1 MTITSGTRLGPYE
14 VVAPLG
20 AGGMGEVWRGRDT
33 RLERSVAIKVLP
45 AEFAENAQLKLRF
58 EREAKTIS
66 QLNHPHICTLYDVG
80 DGYLV
85 MELLDGESLADRL
98 AKGPLP
104 LREVLKY
111 GVHIAEALGKAH
123 REGVIHRDL
132 KPGNIMIT
140 KGGAKLLDFGLA
152 KSALVAVPDGATVQ
166 KPLTQE
172 GFILGTFQ
180 YMAPEQLAGEEPD
193 ARTDIFALGAMLY
206 EMATGKRAF
215 EGKSRTSLIGAIVS
229 GEPRPMSEIQPL
241 TPPALEHVVRK
252 CLAKDPDDRWQSASD
267 IAEELRWIGEV
278 GSQAGVAAPL
288 TLRRK
293 TRERLAWSVAAIALV
308 AAIAAGV
315 YALRATRVHPRS
327 YSFII
332 PSRTADYDLAYG
344 AEISPDGRN
353 VVFAARNPERKRLL
367 WLRHLDGLEAHP
379 LPATE
384 GVVGIGLGAPYFWT
398 ADSQHVVVVSN
409 GKLLKVPIDGGP
421 PQVLLETPGIAG
433 GSANAD
439 GEIILGANEAGIQ
452 RLDRGGKLTPI
463 THLDAKN
470 FEVSHFFPS
479 FLPDGK
485 RFLFHAITRDPARSE
500 QVNRLYV
507 GTLDGKTKYVGPT
520 PSRTVYVQPG
530 YLFFVR
536 DGTLMAVRFD
546 LKKLEMVGDP
556 ITLTDNVWFFKPT
569 GGADFSVSN
578 DGVLVCHGA
587 AAASRLYWVGS
598 DGRVMTPAGEG
609 GNLNGVALSPS
620 GDSAAVAVS
629 DLKIGTPDLWIW
641 GLSRPT
647 RRRLTFDS
655 GYEGN
660 PVWSPDGSRIYYASD
675 RKGIPDIYEKVID
688 GSSEDRV
695 IVGAPN
701 VQFPRSVSPD
711 GKFLLYQSSED
722 PKGQGDLM
730 VIPLDGDRKP
740 QAFVKTP
747 FTEGGSA
754 RFSPDGR
761 WVGYSSAESGKLQVY
776 VKPFPGPGTAR
787 QISLD
792 GGESVRWSNGGKTIL
807 FQNGRKIMK
816 VSFEGGKGTATDP
829 LLVTEMGYDI
839 GSYEVAADGRLL
851 MQLATETE
859 SSAPN
864 RVIVNWTRLLKQ

>member
-1 MTITSGTRLGPYE
+1 MTSGTRLGPYE
-14 VVAPLG
+14 IVAPIG
-20 AGGMGEVWRGRDT
+20 AGGMGEVYKARDT
-33 RLERSVAIKVLP
+33 RLDRAVAVKILP
-45 AEFAENAQLKLRF
+45 AALAQNAQFKLRF
-58 EREAKTIS
+58 EREARTIS
-66 QLNHPHICTLYDVG
+66 QLSHPNICTLFDVG
-80 DGYLV
+80 ENYIV
-85 MELLDGESLADRL
+85 MELLEGESLADRL
-98 AKGPLP
+98 SKGPLP
-104 LREVLKY
+104 LPEVLKY
-111 GVHIAEALGKAH
+111 GVQIAEALGKAH

-152 KSALVAVPDGATVQ
+152 KSTLIAVPDGATVQ

-172 GFILGTFQ
+172 GFVLGTFQ

-241 TPPALEHVVRK
+241 TPPAFEHVVRK

-293 TRERLAWSVAAIALV
+293 TRERLAWSVAAISLV

-315 YALRATRVHPRS
+315 YALRAARIHPRS
-327 YSFII
+327 YSFTI
-332 PSRTADYDLAYG
+332 PAATADYDSALG
-344 AEISPDGRN
+344 AAISPDGRN
-353 VVFAARNPERKRLL
+353 VVFTARNRERKRLL

-384 GVVGIGLGAPYFWT
+384 GVVGSASYFWT

-409 GKLLKVPIDGGP
+409 RKLLKLPIDGGP
-421 PQVLLETPGIAG
+421 PQVLAETRNIGG

-439 GEIILGANEAGIQ
+439 GEIIVGIDEAGIQ
-452 RLDRGGKLTPI
+452 RLDRGGKLIPI
-463 THLDAKN
+463 TQLDAKN
-470 FEVSHFFPS
+470 FEVGHYFPS

-485 RFLFHAITRDPARSE
+485 RFLFHAITRDPARNE

-507 GTLDGKTKYVGPT
+507 GTLDGKTKYIGPT

-530 YLFFVR
+530 YLLFVR
-536 DGTLMAVRFD
+536 DGTLMAVRFN

-556 ITLTDNVWFFKPT
+556 ITVTDNVWFFKPI
-569 GGADFSVSN
+569 GVAEFSVSN
-578 DGVLVCHGA
+578 DGVLVCHGPS
-587 AAASRLYWVGS
+587 AASRLYWVGS

-609 GNLNGVALSPS
+609 GNFSGIALSPS

-655 GYEGN
+655 SYEGN
-660 PVWSPDGSRIYYASD
+660 PVWSPDASRIYYASD
-675 RKGIPDIYEKVID
+675 RKGVPDIYEKVID

-695 IVGAPN
+695 IVGAPS

-711 GKFLLYQSSED
+711 GKFLLYQSFED

-740 QAFVKTP
+740 RAFVKTP

-761 WVGYSSAESGKLQVY
+761 WAGYTSAESGSLQVY

-807 FQNGRKIMK
+807 FQDGRKIMK
-816 VSFEGGKGTATDP
+816 VSFESGKGTATDP

>member
-1 MTITSGTRLGPYE
+1 
-14 VVAPLG
+14 
-20 AGGMGEVWRGRDT
+20 
-33 RLERSVAIKVLP
+33 
-45 AEFAENAQLKLRF
+45 
-58 EREAKTIS
+58 
-66 QLNHPHICTLYDVG
+66 
-80 DGYLV
+80 
-85 MELLDGESLADRL
+85 
-98 AKGPLP
+98 
-104 LREVLKY
+104 
-111 GVHIAEALGKAH
+111 
-123 REGVIHRDL
+123 
-132 KPGNIMIT
+132 
-140 KGGAKLLDFGLA
+140 
-152 KSALVAVPDGATVQ
+152 VQ

-215 EGKSRTSLIGAIVS
+215 EGKTRTSLIAAIIS

-241 TPPALEHVVRK
+241 TPPAFEHVVRK

-267 IAEELRWIGEV
+267 IAEELRWIGEM

-288 TLRRK
+288 TRRRK
-293 TRERLAWSVAAIALV
+293 TREHLAWGVAAISLV
-308 AAIAAGV
+308 IAIAAGV
-315 YALRATRVHPRS
+315 YVLRAARVHPPS
-327 YSFII
+327 YSFTI
-332 PSRTADYDLAYG
+332 PATTGDYQSAVG
-344 AEISPDGRN
+344 AAISPDGRN
-353 VVFAARNPERKRLL
+353 VVFAARNRERKRLL
-367 WLRHLDGLEAHP
+367 WLRPLDGLEARP

-384 GVVGIGLGAPYFWT
+384 GVVGIGAASYFWT
-398 ADSQHVVVVSN
+398 ANSQHVVFFSN
-409 GKLLKVPIDGGP
+409 GKLLKLPIAGGP
-421 PQVLLETPGIAG
+421 PQVLTDTRGISG

-439 GEIILGANEAGIQ
+439 GDIILGLDESGIQ
-452 RLDRGGKLTPI
+452 RLDRGGKLTPL
-463 THLDAKN
+463 TQLDAKN
-470 FEVSHFFPS
+470 FEVAHLFPS

-485 RFLFHAITRDPARSE
+485 QFLFHSITRDPARSE

-507 GTLDGKTKYVGPT
+507 GTLDGKTKFVGPT

-556 ITLTDNVWFFKPT
+556 VTLTDDVSFFKPT

-578 DGVLVCHGA
+578 DRVLVCHRPT
-587 AAASRLYWVGS
+587 AASHLYWVRS
-598 DGRVMTPAGEG
+598 DGRVMTPAGEA
-609 GNLNGVALSPS
+609 GNFSGVALSPS

-647 RRRLTFDS
+647 RRRLTFDI

-688 GSSEDRV
+688 GPAEDRV

-711 GKFLLYQSSED
+711 GKFLLYQSFEE
-722 PKGQGDLM
+722 PKGRGDLM

-740 QAFVKTP
+740 QTFVKTP

-754 RFSPDGR
+754 GFSPNGR
-761 WVGYSSAESGKLQVY
+761 WVAYSSAESGTLQIY

-792 GGESVRWSNGGKTIL
+792 GGESVRWINGGKTIL
-807 FQNGRKIMK
+807 FQKGRKIME
-816 VSFEGGKGTATDP
+816 VSFDSGKETAGDP
-829 LLVTEMGYDI
+829 AVLTEMSNDVVD
-839 GSYEVAADGRLL
+839 YEPAPDGRLL
-851 MQLATETE
+851 MQLVTE
-859 SSAPN
+859 SDAIAAN